1 MVGERFE
8 SNQCGWYTVIE
19 KINHPTRRSY
29 YLYTVEFDEINGI
42 SYRTSVERKHVLSGG
57 IKNPYYPLK
66 LGVACVGNVNSK
78 HYPKEFNKWRA
89 MIERCY
95 DTNNN
100 HYSTYGAKGVK
111 VCDRWLCFEYFLE
124 DLPKVVGYDKDKL
137 YEERGLYLD
146 KDIRGNGLLY
156 SIDNCILTTNTDNI
170 AEMNRRVKQYQVKAT
185 RISDGYVEIF
195 HNQTEFAEKLGLKN
209 GNITKCLQG
218 KQKTF
223 GGYQLEKI

>member
-1 MVGERFE
+1 
-8 SNQCGWYTVIE
+8 
-19 KINHPTRRSY
+19 
-29 YLYTVEFDEINGI
+29 
-42 SYRTSVERKHVLSGG
+42 
-57 IKNPYYPLK
+57 
-66 LGVACVGNVNSK
+66 
-78 HYPKEFNKWRA
+78 
-89 MIERCY
+89 
-95 DTNNN
+95 
-100 HYSTYGAKGVK
+100 
-111 VCDRWLCFEYFLE
+111 
-124 DLPKVVGYDKDKL
+124 VVGYDKDKL